1 MQIGIDLG
9 ATKIE
14 SVVLLDDGTEKYRE
28 RVSSPNNYEDTIN
41 SIEKIVFKIEEKF
54 KKKINVG
61 VCHPGSINTDG
72 FVFNSN
78 NSPWLNNQ
86 KLNTDLNK
94 RLDRN
99 IFCENDA
106 NCFALSESIDG
117 AAKHYKVVFGIILGS
132 GCGGG
137 LVIDKKIFSGTNKLT
152 GEWGHNFLPGYGIL
166 NEENKKIEN
175 SYDFTIE
182 QFISGKGIEKIFKKD
197 ISAKE
202 IFKLNRKGDKD
213 AKNYINLFNDK
224 LARSLA
230 SLINILDPDAFVFG
244 GGVSNEIDN
253 LEEIKKLTA
262 KYLNKIDL
270 NTVFLK
276 PIYGDASGVRGAA
289 YLSRKNS
296 I

>member
-1 MQIGIDLG
+1 M
-9 ATKIE
+9 A
-14 SVVLLDDGTEKYRE
+14 
-28 RVSSPNNYEDTIN
+28 
-41 SIEKIVFKIEEKF
+41 
-54 KKKINVG
+54 
-61 VCHPGSINTDG
+61 
-72 FVFNSN
+72 
-78 NSPWLNNQ
+78 
-86 KLNTDLNK
+86 
-94 RLDRN
+94 
-99 IFCENDA
+99 
-106 NCFALSESIDG
+106 
-117 AAKHYKVVFGIILGS
+117 
-132 GCGGG
+132 
-137 LVIDKKIFSGTNKLT
+137 
-152 GEWGHNFLPGYGIL
+152 FLMR
-166 NEENKKIEN
+166 ENKKIEN

-182 QFISGKGIEKIFKKD
+182 QFISGKGIEKIFNKD